1 MRDLPPPSTAA
12 HTPLLPSPANAPAWI
27 VSLLNGMFI
36 AIGVTFVVWAV
47 VTGLRLVLPPR
58 ATEAR

>member
-1 MRDLPPPSTAA
+1 
-12 HTPLLPSPANAPAWI
+12 
-27 VSLLNGMFI
+27 MFI